1 MDLPTTTT
9 NAFQQSIIGK
19 RSIASYGGS
28 TTCASSSIYDISDT
42 TNDNQSSDDNSNNE
56 YEDNNNN
63 NDDDDDE
70 DNNNDGDDNFT
81 DEFFRE
87 AERDANRINYPKGKP
102 NGFYVT
108 KQYTIPIDGFNNLVT
123 ATAKEDGSTDEIFGI
138 TKEEVVRL
146 DINGKNLTLPIALML
161 LDKDVYPSM
170 SRARKSCRL
179 VTLVT
184 DMLRILLY
192 SVFCILYIVHVSYSQ
207 T

>member
-9 NAFQQSIIGK
+9 NAFQQSIIRQ
-19 RSIASYGGS
+19 RSTAFCGGS
-28 TTCASSSIYDISDT
+28 TTSCASTIYDISDT
-42 TNDNQSSDDNSNNE
+42 TNDNQSSDDNSNDNND
-56 YEDNNNN
+56 YEDN
-63 NDDDDDE
+63 DDDE
-70 DNNNDGDDNFT
+70 DNNDDNFT

-102 NGFYVT
+102 KGFFVT

-138 TKEEVVRL
+138 TKEEVIRL

-179 VTLVT
+179 VTLV
-184 DMLRILLY
+184 
-192 SVFCILYIVHVSYSQ
+192 S
-207 T
+207 

>member
-108 KQYTIPIDGFNNLVT
+108 KQYTIPIDG
-123 ATAKEDGSTDEIFGI
+123 
-138 TKEEVVRL
+138 
-146 DINGKNLTLPIALML
+146 LT
-161 LDKDVYPSM
+161 
-170 SRARKSCRL
+170 
-179 VTLVT
+179 
-184 DMLRILLY
+184 IL
-192 SVFCILYIVHVSYSQ
+192 
-207 T
+207 